1 MTLMGSTSDPAPAF
15 ARNQSLQRGIALLRA
30 LETTP
35 AGASAPELARATS
48 LPLPTTRRLLATL
61 ADEGFVDRRAGDRRF
76 VLGRDLVRLG
86 RGADPWAAVVP
97 LALPVLEGLVAKAAE
112 TAMLAAARLP
122 AVDVIAQVDAPRAV
136 RVASWVGRS
145 FPLYASVGARLPLS
159 ALADGEIAALIGPG
173 PYPRLATGTRTTLA
187 AVLEAIGE
195 TRAAG
200 FAEGADEL
208 EDGLATLA
216 VPVGDVAAD
225 GLFLGLYGPSSRL
238 DERRRRALLPR
249 LRRAAK
255 EIRMHTDEGGASA

>member
-1 MTLMGSTSDPAPAF
+1 MGSRSDHSPGL
-15 ARNQSLQRGIALLRA
+15 ARNQSLHRGIALLRA
-30 LETTP
+30 LEAQP

-61 ADEGFVDRRAGDRRF
+61 SDEGFVERRTADRRF

-86 RGADPWAAVVP
+86 RGADPWATVVP
-97 LALPVLEGLVAKAAE
+97 LALPALERLVADAAE
-112 TAMLAAARLP
+112 TAMLVAARLP

-145 FPLYASVGARLPLS
+145 FPLYASVGSRLPLS
-159 ALADGEIAALIGPG
+159 ALTDDEIAALLGPG
-173 PYPRLATGTRTTLA
+173 PYPRLAAGTHTTLA
-187 AVLEAIGE
+187 EVLAAIGE

-225 GLFLGLYGPSSRL
+225 GLFVGLYGPSSRL
-238 DERRRRALLPR
+238 DERRRRTLLPM
-249 LRRAAK
+249 LRRTAA
-255 EIRMHTDEGGASA
+255 EIRIHTDQGGTSA